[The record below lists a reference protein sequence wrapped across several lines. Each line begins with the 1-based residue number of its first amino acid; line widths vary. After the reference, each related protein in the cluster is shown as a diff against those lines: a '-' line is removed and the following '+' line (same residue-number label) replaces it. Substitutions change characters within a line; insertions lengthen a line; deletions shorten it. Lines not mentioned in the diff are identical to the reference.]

1 MVLDL
6 LLLRRRRPSRLSV
19 YQPLFFPHCGSC
31 AWKLS
36 AVPSSNFAWGIG
48 SGLSPVA
55 TKTHTANAFLYFI
68 NASFENYIDTSCG
81 LSLSLSLSLSLAL
94 PACLPVR
101 FDTAPNEGVDERTN
115 GEFPTL
121 WKMLRKRERENT
133 AWIHNAVKL
142 GKNRFC
148 KVV

>member
-1 MVLDL
+1 MPYL
-6 LLLRRRRPSRLSV
+6 LQTLI
-19 YQPLFFPHCGSC
+19 
-31 AWKLS
+31 
-36 AVPSSNFAWGIG
+36 GIG
-48 SGLSPVA
+48 SGLFPVV
-55 TKTHTANAFLYFI
+55 TKTHTQQTLFFIFI

-81 LSLSLSLSLSLAL
+81 LSLSLAL

-133 AWIHNAVKL
+133 E
-142 GKNRFC
+142 
-148 KVV
+148 